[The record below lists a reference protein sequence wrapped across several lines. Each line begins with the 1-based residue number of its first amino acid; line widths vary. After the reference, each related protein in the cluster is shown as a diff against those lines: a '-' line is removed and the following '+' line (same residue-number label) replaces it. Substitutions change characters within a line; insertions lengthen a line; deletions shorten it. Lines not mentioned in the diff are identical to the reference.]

1 MPSNVNEPN
10 PAILKAESLFYA
22 SPHNEGYEKVVYST
36 LKKIELTCANDY
48 ATICRPSS
56 KDALFL
62 DTITK
67 EALNYH
73 KSSGSS
79 RPDDNHGR
87 IDHQDNQ
94 SPIPDDPSVVSLGYG
109 DAGDTCMYLN
119 NAKLS
124 RSCQSVVA
132 DFHDLKKQ
140 YWEEEPKANDNR
152 GVQHLSPYG
161 PLNVKYPFFAIVS
174 YPIIFFCW
182 RRILFR
188 SLKMKEMRDTAKGMT
203 DPASN
208 AQRKS
213 YFCDC

>member
-48 ATICRPSS
+48 ATICSPSS

-109 DAGDTCMYLN
+109 DAGDTCLYLN

-140 YWEEEPKANDNR
+140 YWKEESAANGHPAKR
-152 GVQHLSPYG
+152 SVAPA
-161 PLNVKYPFFAIVS
+161 PVNVWCSFFAVVAYAVLLS
-174 YPIIFFCW
+174 YRNHVEH
-182 RRILFR
+182 RRR
-188 SLKMKEMRDTAKGMT
+188 KMKEMRDTAKGMT